1 MDGRERIAKL
11 VRQYRE
17 ANVRARSDAPPQ
29 RFARAP
35 QRPEFL
41 SAGALEEMP
50 ELKQDE
56 RGKVLER
63 MEHFIKAV
71 NAKYEDAVQ
80 RFQELSEA
88 PEHKEP
94 LRAVA

>member
-1 MDGRERIAKL
+1 
-11 VRQYRE
+11 
-17 ANVRARSDAPPQ
+17 
-29 RFARAP
+29 
-35 QRPEFL
+35 L

-50 ELKQDE
+50 ELKTDE

-71 NAKYEDAVQ
+71 NAKYEEAVQ
-80 RFQELSEA
+80 RFQDLSEA
-88 PEHKEP
+88 TEHKEP